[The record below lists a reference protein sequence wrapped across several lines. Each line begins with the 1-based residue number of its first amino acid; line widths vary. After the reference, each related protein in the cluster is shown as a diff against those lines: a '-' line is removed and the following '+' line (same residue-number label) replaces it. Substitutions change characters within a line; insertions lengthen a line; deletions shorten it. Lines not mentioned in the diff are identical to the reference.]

1 MKSETERMLCIF
13 YLVFFFGFMHTYALA
28 QTGEIPLDPK
38 VLPIIVKI
46 ETISQLSKKKS
57 AGTGFLVGREVNF
70 GSSTGRAYFL
80 VTNKHMVSDWTLSDG
95 SISIFNEFIDV
106 HFHKTNQLVK
116 TQPTRI
122 NLLDQHGDVHADV
135 VYAHPGKTVDIAIIY
150 INSALK
156 DLSSLS
162 LSSFDVSFLRPFNA
176 ITSMHFNI
184 GSQVFVLGYPLG
196 ITSLGTNYP
205 IAKFGFIAATP
216 GDEFSININDT
227 NRSGKRS
234 LVRLEGKL
242 LIIDGLIVPGNSGGP
257 VLLPSLIK
265 TRINPVTGK
274 WEHWT
279 KPSDNQ
285 VIGILSGNFGRSGL
299 SFSFS
304 SDYIVEVI
312 DDVLSREGLRPVSS
326 WP

>member
-1 MKSETERMLCIF
+1 M
-13 YLVFFFGFMHTYALA
+13 
-28 QTGEIPLDPK
+28 
-38 VLPIIVKI
+38 
-46 ETISQLSKKKS
+46 
-57 AGTGFLVGREVNF
+57 VNIQ
-70 GSSTGRAYFL
+70 A
-80 VTNKHMVSDWTLSDG
+80 
-95 SISIFNEFIDV
+95 
-106 HFHKTNQLVK
+106 
-116 TQPTRI
+116 TRI
-122 NLLDQHGDVHADV
+122 NLLDQQGEVRANV
-135 VYAHPGKTVDIAIIY
+135 VYAHPDKSVDIAIIL
-150 INSALK
+150 INAALK
-156 DLSSLS
+156 DLSGFYLPA
-162 LSSFDVSFLRPFNA
+162 FDVSFLRPFNA
-176 ITSMHFNI
+176 ITSINFNI

-265 TRINPVTGK
+265 TRINPETGK

-312 DDVLSREGLRPVSS
+312 DDVLSREGLRPLSS

>member
-1 MKSETERMLCIF
+1 MERKLCILCVVLF
-13 YLVFFFGFMHTYALA
+13 VFLHSTAFA
-28 QTGEIPLDPK
+28 QSGEIPLDPK

-57 AGTGFLVGREVNF
+57 AGTGFVIGREVITN
-70 GSSTGRAYFL
+70 SSIGRVYFL
-80 VTNKHMVSDWTLSDG
+80 VTNKHIVSDWTLSDG
-95 SISIFNEFIDV
+95 SISNFNEFIDV
-106 HFHKTNQLVK
+106 HFHKSNQLVNIP
-116 TQPTRI
+116 PTRI
-122 NLLDQHGDVHADV
+122 NLLGQHGDVRSDV
-135 VYAHPGKTVDIAIIY
+135 VYVHPDKSVDIAIIF
-150 INSALK
+150 INAALK
-156 DLSSLS
+156 DLSGLN
-162 LSSFDVSFLRPFNA
+162 LPAFDVSFLRPFNA

-216 GDEFSININDT
+216 GEEFAINVNVT
-227 NRSGKRS
+227 NRAGKKA
-234 LVRLEGKL
+234 LVRLAGKL

-257 VLLPSLIK
+257 VLLPSIIK
-265 TRINPVTGK
+265 TRINPETGK

-285 VIGILSGNFGRSGL
+285 VIGILSGNFGPSGL
-299 SFSFS
+299 SYSYS

-312 DDVLSREGLRPVSS
+312 DNVLSREGLSAVKT